1 MPASSFPRSIRSFL
15 ERSFALA
22 ARALWWLEGP
32 PHASIQSVV
41 PDSFLISLVVLLG
54 AMLGSFL
61 NVVIYRV
68 PCGESIVHPRS
79 HCPGCGHILAAWEN
93 IPVLSWVLLRA
104 RCRGCG
110 NAISP
115 RYPIVEILCGLL
127 AWALYRRFGPTP
139 EFLGFAIFSYLLV
152 ALTYI
157 DLDHQLLPDR
167 LTLPGLGVGL
177 LAAPLIHRAQPL
189 PAFGDAALGALVGGG
204 ILYLVAWSYEKATGR
219 EGMGGGDIKFL
230 AMIGAFLG
238 WQGVLLTLFLGSI
251 VGSVIGVAT
260 MVARREDTKLALP
273 FGPFLA
279 IGALVTLFQGDAILA
294 WYLGTMR
301 L

>member
-1 MPASSFPRSIRSFL
+1 M
-15 ERSFALA
+15 
-22 ARALWWLEGP
+22 
-32 PHASIQSVV
+32 
-41 PDSFLISLVVLLG
+41 LISFVVVFG
-54 AMLGSFL
+54 AMVGSFL
-61 NVVIYRV
+61 NVVIHRV
-68 PCGESIVHPRS
+68 PRGESIVHPRS
-79 HCPGCGHILAAWEN
+79 YCPGCGHTLAVWQN
-93 IPVLSWVLLRA
+93 IPVVSWLLLRG
-104 RCRGCG
+104 RCHHCDS
-110 NAISP
+110 AISP
-115 RYPIVEILCGLL
+115 RYPIVELLCALL
-127 AWALYRRFGPTP
+127 VLALYMRFGPSL
-139 EFLGFAIFSYLLV
+139 EFLALSFFSFLLV

-167 LTLPGLGVGL
+167 LTLSGLGVGL
-177 LAAPLIHRAQPL
+177 VAAPLIGHAEPL
-189 PAFGDAALGALVGGG
+189 AALGDALLGALVGGG

-279 IGALVTLFQGDAILA
+279 IGALITLFQGHAIFS
-294 WYLGTMR
+294 WYFGFM
-301 L
+301 